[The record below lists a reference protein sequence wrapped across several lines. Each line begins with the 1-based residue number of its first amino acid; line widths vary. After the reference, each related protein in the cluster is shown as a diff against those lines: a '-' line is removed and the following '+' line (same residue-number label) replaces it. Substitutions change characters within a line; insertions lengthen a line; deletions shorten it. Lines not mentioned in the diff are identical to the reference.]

1 MTEPVQEDLLINGP
15 HLFLQPAQLKP
26 LLQECIH
33 KIHVVTEA
41 SQRFMKEH
49 EARLDRI
56 KKRLINRKRR
66 QLYAEVESRRN
77 SVRKL
82 NDELREAAEKRFTEQ
97 NSKFNMGPFSFNK
110 PLVHFLNTH
119 GVLPEEKILEVGKE
133 IDQII
138 FSVSDNDLE
147 IMMNK
152 ARKYGKKLT
161 AEMLMTEIEDRKVS
175 SEFQRSYDNLMKN
188 MGRTTNN
195 DRSHTWKATKVI
207 CRIGRISEINP
218 MMFITTDISLD
229 LFPDA
234 TAMVPC
240 TLISAA
246 NEVRMIYN
254 YALKIFPILEEE
266 CNYSGS
272 LHDVLI
278 SSHIQSQLFNSL

>member
-26 LLQECIH
+26 LLEECIR
-33 KIHVVTEA
+33 KIHVVTKA
-41 SQRFMKEH
+41 SQRFINEH
-49 EARLDRI
+49 EARLVRI
-56 KKRLINRKRR
+56 KRNLINRKRR
-66 QLYAEVESRRN
+66 QLYAEVESKRN

-82 NDELREAAEKRFTEQ
+82 NDELREAAKKSFINQ

-119 GVLPEEKILEVGKE
+119 GVVPEERILEVGKE

-152 ARKYGKKLT
+152 ARRYSKKLT
-161 AEMLMTEIEDRKVS
+161 AEMLIAELEDRKVS
-175 SEFQRSYDNLMKN
+175 SEFLLHYDHLARSRSVDSFSSK
-188 MGRTTNN
+188 
-195 DRSHTWKATKVI
+195 SHTWKATKVI
-207 CRIGRISEINP
+207 CHIGRINEINP

-234 TAMVPC
+234 TVMVPC
-240 TLISAA
+240 TLINAA
-246 NEVRMIYN
+246 NEVKMIYN
-254 YALKIFPILEEE
+254 YALKIFPNLEEE

-278 SSHIQSQLFNSL
+278 SSHTQSQ